1 MPKYII
7 DGNVNFYE
15 ELYKSLDEPDIKEE
29 ISSFG
34 TCLITNNPL
43 IENHVKLDC
52 NHTFNYD
59 AIFNDIKCHK
69 NKYNSM
75 ERVALKNQ
83 EIRCPYC
90 RTIQKRLLPHIDGYE
105 KIHGVNYYDE
115 TIDFIYNHHQ
125 VTDNEYCK
133 GKCCYIS
140 ESQTNCTAVYV
151 KIIEIEGKK
160 YCGPHYRATL
170 RKIYYANK
178 VKERMEKK
186 NALLLE
192 KQKLKEEKIKI
203 KAEEALK
210 KKEARLKLK
219 NENVIIKK
227 SKEPTVMQSLEID
240 TSKCVQILKS
250 GKNKGSP
257 CGCKILKDGFC
268 LRHYKMQNKGVEET
282 VEK

>member
-34 TCLITNNPL
+34 ACLITNNPL
-43 IENHVKLDC
+43 IENYVTLDC
-52 NHTFNYD
+52 NHKFNYD

-75 ERVALKNQ
+75 ERVTVKQQ

-90 RTIQKRLLPHIDGYE
+90 RTIQKRLLPHVDGYE
-105 KIHGVNYYDE
+105 KIHGVNFYDKSTGE
-115 TIDFIYNHHQ
+115 YIYCHSSYKNK
-125 VTDNEYCK
+125 DYCS
-133 GKCCYIS
+133 GSCCYVQ
-140 ESQTNCTAVYV
+140 ENQVPCNATYV
-151 KIIEIEGKK
+151 KVVEIEGKK
-160 YCGPHYRATL
+160 YCGSHYNAML

-178 VKERMEKK
+178 LKERIAKK
-186 NALLLE
+186 QALLLE

-210 KKEARLKLK
+210 KKEAKLKLK

-227 SKEPTVMQSLEID
+227 SQQPAATQSSD
-240 TSKCVQILKS
+240 TTKCIQILKT
-250 GKNKGSP
+250 GKNKGEQ
-257 CGCKILKDGFC
+257 CGCKISKDGYC
-268 LRHYKMQNKGVEET
+268 MRHYKMQNKDTPKTDE
-282 VEK
+282 